1 MRRTSVFLVIL
12 LAACLAAAGCST
24 GPSDEAIA
32 TDIKARLFSDAQLKN
47 ANIQVTAK
55 NGEVTLAGDVPSDGA
70 RYNAFKLAAETKGVV
85 KVHDLLTVQTAQ
97 AAAPAAPVAPA
108 PEPARAPKAI
118 PVKKV
123 TKRTPPPAP
132 VAKIEPKTEPIAVA
146 AAAPPPPAPAPVVPP
161 PPEPKPV
168 KVEIPVGTT
177 LAVRMIDA
185 IDSEVNRTG
194 ETFRASLDAPIMI
207 DGEEVVPPGTDV
219 SIRLTEAKTAGRMA
233 GRSEL
238 RLEISWF
245 EFQGKRYA
253 VDSSTYEQVGSSR
266 GKNTATKVGA
276 GAAIGAII
284 GAIAGGGKGAAI
296 GATVGAGAGA
306 GAQVFTKG
314 QQIRVPSETRIDFR
328 LDQPIVVTYLP
339 GQTTKKRYRD

>member
-1 MRRTSVFLVIL
+1 MRKTSVVLVTL
-12 LAACLAAAGCST
+12 LAAFLAAAGCST

-32 TDIKARLFSDAQLKN
+32 TDIKARMFSDAQLKN
-47 ANIQVTAK
+47 ANVQVTSK
-55 NGEVTLAGDVPSDGA
+55 NGEVTLAGEVPSEAA
-70 RYNAFKLAAETKGVV
+70 RYSAFKLAAETKGVV

-97 AAAPAAPVAPA
+97 AAVEPAPAAP
-108 PEPARAPKAI
+108 EPL
-118 PVKKV
+118 
-123 TKRTPPPAP
+123 PAP
-132 VAKIEPKTEPIAVA
+132 VRKVVKRA
-146 AAAPPPPAPAPVVPP
+146 PAPAPVERTEPAPAPVAAAVPPPPPPAAVVPPPP

-177 LAVRMIDA
+177 LAVRMIDG
-185 IDSEVNRTG
+185 IDSEVNHTG
-194 ETFRASLDAPIMI
+194 ETFRASLDSPVTV
-207 DGEEVVPPGTDV
+207 DGDEIIPAGTDV
-219 SIRLTEAKTAGRMA
+219 SVRLAEAKTAGRMA

-238 RLEISWF
+238 RLEVSWF

-266 GKNTATKVGA
+266 GNTSAAKVGW
-276 GAAIGAII
+276 GAPMGSAIGAIS
-284 GAIAGGGKGAAI
+284 GGGKGAAI

-328 LDQPIVVTYLP
+328 LDQPIVVTYMP
-339 GQTTKKRYRD
+339 GQATKPRQYGR